1 MRVRNLCSKMAAA
14 GPQAPI
20 AIFFTQKLPQG
31 NFHVSPFRR
40 LCRGKENAVC
50 GRLQGNSFSVAYNVF
65 FRGTQPLTPYDFFS
79 QNFQARQGPHLAS
92 SVL

>member
-1 MRVRNLCSKMAAA
+1 MFPPS
-14 GPQAPI
+14 
-20 AIFFTQKLPQG
+20 
-31 NFHVSPFRR
+31 
-40 LCRGKENAVC
+40 AVC
-50 GRLQGNSFSVAYNVF
+50 AGEKRMPFAGGIQGNSFSVAYNVF